1 MLLHDKVLIRINVS
15 TGITNRRK
23 CMVRDWVFVKLLDEF
38 LVFLDVRREWIA
50 YYCFCKVSVMAQLL
64 QDGIEI
70 SVVVPVYNEG
80 ENIPSLYE
88 RLRSVMDNLRL
99 TFELIFVNDGSTDDS
114 IGQLRQLSESDQSVR
129 YLDLSRNFG
138 HQIAVMAGL

>member
-1 MLLHDKVLIRINVS
+1 
-15 TGITNRRK
+15 
-23 CMVRDWVFVKLLDEF
+23 MVRDWVFVKLLDEF

-50 YYCFCKVSVMAQLL
+50 YYCFRKVSVMAQLL

-138 HQIAVMAGL
+138 HQIAVMVGL